1 MKKNIS
7 NPIQTVLIITVGFIF
22 VFLVTKWKWALSVS
36 FIIGLVGIFSTFL
49 SKQIDYIWMKL
60 TWVLSLIVPNILLG
74 IIFYIFLFPVSLLS
88 KLFGNSDPLNMK
100 NKTNSLYR
108 EKLKEFDKA
117 SFEKPW

>member
-1 MKKNIS
+1 MKKNTS

-49 SKQIDYIWMKL
+49 SKQIDYVWMKL
-60 TWVLSLIVPNILLG
+60 TWFLSLIVPNILLG

-88 KLFGNSDPLNMK
+88 KLFGNRDPLKLK

-108 EKLKEFDKA
+108 ENLKEFDKA